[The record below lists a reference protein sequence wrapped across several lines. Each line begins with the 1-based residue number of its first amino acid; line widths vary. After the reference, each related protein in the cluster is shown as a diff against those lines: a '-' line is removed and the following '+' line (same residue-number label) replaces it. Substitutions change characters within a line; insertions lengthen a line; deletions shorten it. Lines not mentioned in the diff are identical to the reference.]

1 MKNAKERMI
10 KKEKDYLAVKK
21 VNEKLN
27 EVLSF
32 LTELKDRLDPLQEY
46 YFTDWLND
54 MVDLEKED
62 FTNQVMNE
70 DSIYEEM
77 AEQYEVVKEILLVC
91 AQYINR

>member
-10 KKEKDYLAVKK
+10 QAEKDYLAVKK
-21 VNEKLN
+21 DNEKLN

-70 DSIYEEM
+70 DSIYEEI

>member
-10 KKEKDYLAVKK
+10 QAEKDYLAVKK
-21 VNEKLN
+21 DNEKLN